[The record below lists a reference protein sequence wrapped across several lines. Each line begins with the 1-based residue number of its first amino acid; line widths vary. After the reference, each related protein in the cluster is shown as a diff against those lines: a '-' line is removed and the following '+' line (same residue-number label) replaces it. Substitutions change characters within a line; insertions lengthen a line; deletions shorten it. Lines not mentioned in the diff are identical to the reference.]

1 MSLDVGKKTD
11 VFLKFERDYQ
21 GFGES
26 RSRPYL
32 YTVQRR
38 SAISRRGPSPSLLTR
53 AMTSET
59 RFITSNYAG
68 QYGCSSITRCSSLDG
83 NVRGFGA
90 VLWYFG
96 AAAGDNVV
104 DVDLASAVV
113 VGVVVVRL
121 VVVVAVVV
129 VGVVVVVLV
138 VVVAVEVVGLVVD
151 DGDVV
156 GAVVVVVVVVGVV
169 VEDDETVEVEEA
181 VVETVLLE
189 RTVDGCTGVVVGAAS
204 DADKVFGVGELVEV
218 IGVSLADVEDA
229 VR

>member
-1 MSLDVGKKTD
+1 
-11 VFLKFERDYQ
+11 
-21 GFGES
+21 
-26 RSRPYL
+26 
-32 YTVQRR
+32 
-38 SAISRRGPSPSLLTR
+38 
-53 AMTSET
+53 MTSET

-104 DVDLASAVV
+104 DVDLASAVVVVVV